1 MQTIKKRIIVLALIG
16 ALLFST
22 TASANYGTG
31 TIYNYPYT
39 GSYGVGAVTSTLI
52 GGNADVTNQ
61 VALVGGFTVSVQGT
75 SYRYN
80 GSYYVSVASYYG
92 SNTAGLS
99 NYVSASATAKSGS
112 YVYVDGNCT
121 VNGGWNLPILRV
133 FL

>member
-1 MQTIKKRIIVLALIG
+1 MALYSVES
-16 ALLFST
+16 LLYEFEY
-22 TASANYGTG
+22 YG
-31 TIYNYPYT
+31 
-39 GSYGVGAVTSTLI
+39 L
-52 GGNADVTNQ
+52 
-61 VALVGGFTVSVQGT
+61 
-75 SYRYN
+75 
-80 GSYYVSVASYYG
+80 ASYYG